1 MQRGNEM
8 LSRSYEMLPREHE
21 IKQNFF
27 CMSLRGLRKE
37 EICWRA
43 FWRWEMLES
52 KLSVICVKMV
62 VEEKGRD
69 QSVER
74 GSVHDEE

>member
-1 MQRGNEM
+1 
-8 LSRSYEMLPREHE
+8 
-21 IKQNFF
+21 
-27 CMSLRGLRKE
+27 
-37 EICWRA
+37 
-43 FWRWEMLES
+43 MLES